1 MFVLWLI
8 KVHIGHSTA
17 FQRNGFI
24 VSPKLSRIDSV
35 GKDEALLIPRHLLN
49 EFSEPRPDIEA
60 VEASKRYCLGA
71 RKAVQLLLLAIMKW
85 QVYHIARLVGRA
97 SICA

>member
-1 MFVLWLI
+1 MNYMGHMLVTPVNALQRRVGGDNQVTEQSQFDVFVLWLI

-49 EFSEPRPDIEA
+49 EFSEPRLGIG
-60 VEASKRYCLGA
+60 RY
-71 RKAVQLLLLAIMKW
+71 
-85 QVYHIARLVGRA
+85 
-97 SICA
+97 